1 MTESKPSHTIKTVP
15 EPTLR
20 RLPRYLNTLHA
31 IRFRGRLVVSTSHIA
46 DELKLDPTQVRKDL
60 AYTGISGRPKVGYD
74 IEELIVALET
84 FLGWRN
90 TEEAFLVGAGALGTA
105 LLGHQRL
112 EECGL
117 RIVAAFDRDPAK
129 VGTTLHGK
137 EVLPMK
143 KLKSL
148 TARMHILI
156 GVLTL
161 PAEGAQEA
169 ADRLIEGGVKAIW
182 NFAPTRLIVPDSVVV
197 VDGELYSTLG
207 MLKHGL
213 ARALKNEE

>member
-1 MTESKPSHTIKTVP
+1 MPEKNETQTYRIVP

-20 RLPRYLNTLHA
+20 RLPRYLNILHR
-31 IRFRGRLVVSTSHIA
+31 IRFGGREVISTSHIA
-46 DELKLDPTQVRKDL
+46 EELKLDPTQVRKDL
-60 AYTGISGRPKVGYD
+60 AYTGISGRPKVGYVID
-74 IEELIVALET
+74 ELIVALES

-90 TEEAFLVGAGALGTA
+90 TEDAFLVGAGALGTA
-105 LLGHQRL
+105 LLGHKRL

-129 VGTTLHGK
+129 IGTTIHDK
-137 EVLPMK
+137 DVLPMK
-143 KLKSL
+143 KLTSL
-148 TARMHILI
+148 ASRMHILI
-156 GVLTL
+156 GVLTI

-182 NFAPTRLIVPDSVVV
+182 NFAPMRLAVPDSVVV

-213 ARALKNEE
+213 AQALKNKE

>member
-1 MTESKPSHTIKTVP
+1 MPEEITTIKTVP

-31 IRFRGRLVVSTSHIA
+31 FRFRGREVVSTSHIA

-74 IEELIVALET
+74 IEELIVALES

-90 TEEAFLVGAGALGTA
+90 TEDAFLVGAGALGTA

-129 VGTTLHGK
+129 IGTVLHGK

-161 PAEGAQEA
+161 PVEGAQEA

-182 NFAPTRLIVPDSVVV
+182 NFSPTRLVVPDSVVV

-213 ARALKNEE
+213 ARVLKNEE